1 MANID
6 DYLVAS
12 YRCRNISDNGSGE
25 SILKDLSGNG
35 HDITLYGDKSTS
47 FNPEF
52 EGAFVAN
59 GVDNYGV
66 CGNMPFLDDFTVVCK
81 RRWIK
86 TEGYT
91 NNAPLIGG
99 GYNHGRFD
107 EYPVYANFTLE
118 NFYYD
123 NIHCIVEG
131 LYQNVKKYF
140 DPSND
145 VVYMTKGKYDGKCD
159 FDLNPPFIVYDV
171 LRKGNFYLFRED
183 MSFEGYANVALY
195 ALDIYDRT
203 LDGEDLKKA
212 ISKMDELVV
221 NWKDGVGEVTDQP
234 LTVNP
239 GSGSGDKPVSFGSVM
254 NNGLDRT
261 LEMEITTP
269 KGTKKTLIVNQEGCR
284 QAYIT
289 SDGKRWLT
297 SDNRVYGVLKG
308 DAPCECFDITPGVV
322 RLRIDDADPNPLI
335 QSCGDSSWIKGR
347 RCLVKKTDAGVVVC
361 YLDGNN
367 SELFH
372 DGTPAKLDGT
382 MGQWMTDIPSYR
394 YSHKGGEYDVSDI
407 QNIQDIVH
415 NITLTHDDAD
425 DSITEWGNKGLF
437 RRCLVGVTKA
447 VNIDNKL
454 WSKKGG
460 ESTGYLTHSGS
471 HNYATALGGGFDII
485 DYETHCKIAHLF
497 YAKYANRNPQ
507 GMNQFGTGS
516 YGVGRTI
523 GTTSSLGNNDGKT
536 STQISFLGIEDFY
549 GCMYEWMSGIHSKG
563 SVSYIY
569 DGFEPGKVPTADY
582 RTVDVF
588 YPGFTSKVLWGEY
601 GDMLPVRA
609 DASVTTHYCDKCSN
623 LTTEWGVMLRSGINN
638 YETGGVVSLS
648 KDNMFNYSIK
658 DEYAKSSR
666 IQYRGLIQI
675 IENPAEFIAMPIGF

>member
-1 MANID
+1 MVSNPNWINPVGVYLFCYLCNRTKNDIDMAN
-6 DYLVAS
+6 
-12 YRCRNISDNGSGE
+12 
-25 SILKDLSGNG
+25 
-35 HDITLYGDKSTS
+35 
-47 FNPEF
+47 
-52 EGAFVAN
+52 
-59 GVDNYGV
+59 
-66 CGNMPFLDDFTVVCK
+66 
-81 RRWIK
+81 
-86 TEGYT
+86 
-91 NNAPLIGG
+91 
-99 GYNHGRFD
+99 
-107 EYPVYANFTLE
+107 
-118 NFYYD
+118 
-123 NIHCIVEG
+123 
-131 LYQNVKKYF
+131 
-140 DPSND
+140 
-145 VVYMTKGKYDGKCD
+145 
-159 FDLNPPFIVYDV
+159 DLNI
-171 LRKGNFYLFRED
+171 
-183 MSFEGYANVALY
+183 
-195 ALDIYDRT
+195 
-203 LDGEDLKKA
+203 
-212 ISKMDELVV
+212 

-234 LTVNP
+234 LTVSP
-239 GSGSGDKPVSFGSVM
+239 GSGTGSAAVSFGSVM

-261 LEMEITTP
+261 LELEITTP
-269 KGTKKTLIVNQEGCR
+269 KGTKKILTVNQEGCR

-638 YETGGVVSLS
+638 YETGGVVLLS